1 MQLKWTN
8 RKLIAAATSV
18 VLATLVFVS
27 SCSTKPSGLGTGM
40 ALIAAVVPQPAG
52 AVATGE
58 QRVLVVLATSGARP
72 YTVAEV
78 ERTMRE
84 ANSFLQTASLGQLW
98 LHVDVTPWVVAF
110 TGNPGCG
117 TTNRSLEG
125 VLEPARFAVD
135 RAGYDTSHYD
145 NVIYA
150 IAESH
155 CGFQGASWGHE
166 VMLAR
171 QPTVRLVIHELGHT
185 FGLGHAQASNCAA
198 AWLSCSLYDTGD
210 PFSPMG
216 NGILDF
222 SAYEKVVLGWI
233 RPQPHVRSAKHYVL
247 ATPTIKTTSTQALLV
262 ETAQGTWWIEYRSQ
276 PFRGLLLRLVYRTT
290 IESPFAPSTV
300 LMWNPTKAGRPWV
313 ARGESYRI
321 PGSLRVVLVRAGAT
335 RAEVAIRLDRCG
347 RRCESGGTRS
357 DHQG

>member
-1 MQLKWTN
+1 V
-8 RKLIAAATSV
+8 R
-18 VLATLVFVS
+18 
-27 SCSTKPSGLGTGM
+27 
-40 ALIAAVVPQPAG
+40 
-52 AVATGE
+52 
-58 QRVLVVLATSGARP
+58 
-72 YTVAEV
+72 
-78 ERTMRE
+78 
-84 ANSFLQTASLGQLW
+84 
-98 LHVDVTPWVVAF
+98 LHVDVTPWLAAF
-110 TGNPGCG
+110 TANPGCG

-125 VLEPARFAVD
+125 VLEPARFAAD

-145 NVIYA
+145 KLIYA

-171 QPTVRLVIHELGHT
+171 QPTVRLVVHELGHA

-198 AWLSCSLYDTGD
+198 LSCGLYDTGD

-216 NGILDF
+216 SGILDF

-233 RPQPHVRSAKHYVL
+233 RPQPHIGSAKHYVL
-247 ATPTIKTTSTQALLV
+247 ATPTIKTRAAQALLV

-276 PFRGLLLRLVYRTT
+276 PFRGLLLRLVYRTA
-290 IESPFAPSTV
+290 IGSPFAPSTV

-321 PGSLRVVLVRAGAT
+321 PGSLRVALVRAGAT
-335 RAEVAIRLDRCG
+335 TAEVAIRLDRCG
-347 RRCESGGTRS
+347 RRCE
-357 DHQG
+357 